1 MTALWLGI
9 ALLSLL
15 AVAFVLVPVYRGRQI
30 ENDIQPDVDRR
41 ELNITIYQERLAEL
55 DAERDGGNLDQENY
69 DSLKLE
75 LERNLLQDVDDTV
88 ASSGKPVRV
97 TRQSII
103 TAFLLAA
110 LIPAMGLAI
119 YSKYGRSG
127 DLAVAMNRP
136 ADPFNGRQP
145 TVEEAITALQE
156 RLKEEPENPQG
167 WYLLANTFMS
177 MQNFTAAADGYGK
190 ALQYLPEDAPQYA
203 GVNGQYAQ
211 ALFFANNG
219 KMNPQI
225 RSEVDKTLSIDPF
238 DVTALGLLGIESY
251 ESGDYRAAMEFWRKG
266 LTNATTAQAD
276 SLKSGITSARDKLI
290 AAGETVPDLP
300 ELAEVKLE
308 LAVSL
313 SSELQSRVTPEMT
326 VFIFAR
332 PVGGRMPLAAKRVTV
347 ADLPLNIVLDDSL
360 SMSPQAK
367 LSGAETVEIVARI
380 SASGQPTPQPGD
392 LSGTISPVA
401 VHGQVDILELSIDHI
416 VE

>member
-15 AVAFVLVPVYRGRQI
+15 AVAFVLVPVYRGRQA
-30 ENDIQPDVDRR
+30 ENEVQPDVDRR
-41 ELNITIYQERLAEL
+41 QLNISIYEERLAEL
-55 DAERDGGNLDQENY
+55 DAERALGTLDQENY

-75 LERNLLQDVDDTV
+75 LERNLLQDVEDTV
-88 ASSGKPVRV
+88 SSSSKPVHV
-97 TRQSII
+97 TRQAII

-110 LIPAMGLAI
+110 LIPATGLAI
-119 YSKYGRSG
+119 YAKYGRSG

-145 TVEEAITALQE
+145 TVDEAVTALQD
-156 RLKEEPENPQG
+156 RLKDEPANPEG

-177 MQNFTAAADGYGK
+177 MQNFAAAADGYGK
-190 ALQYLPEDAPQYA
+190 ALQYLPADAPQYA

-219 KMNPQI
+219 KMSPQI
-225 RSEVDKTLSIDPF
+225 RAEVDKTLAMDPF

-251 ESGDYRAAMEFWRKG
+251 ESADYRAAMEFWRKG
-266 LTNATTAQAD
+266 LTNASAEQAD
-276 SLKSGITSARDKLI
+276 SLKSGITSARDKLV

-300 ELAEVKLE
+300 ELAEAKIQ

-313 SSELQSRVTPEMT
+313 SPELQSRVTPEMT

-347 ADLPLNIVLDDSL
+347 ADLPLSIVLDDSL
-360 SMSPQAK
+360 AMSPQAK
-367 LSGAETVEIVARI
+367 LSGAETVEVTARI

>member
-15 AVAFVLVPVYRGRQI
+15 AVAFVLVPVYRGRQV
-30 ENDIQPDVDRR
+30 EDAVQPDVDRR
-41 ELNITIYQERLAEL
+41 ELNINIYQERLAEL
-55 DAERDGGNLDQENY
+55 DAERAAGSLDQENY
-69 DSLKLE
+69 DFLKLE

-88 ASSGKPVRV
+88 ASSSKPVRI

-119 YSKYGRSG
+119 YSQYGRSG
-127 DLAVAMNRP
+127 DLAVAMNRS
-136 ADPFNGRQP
+136 ADPFNGRKP

-156 RLKEEPENPQG
+156 RLKEEPENPEG

-177 MQNFTAAADGYGK
+177 MQNFSAAADGYGK
-190 ALQYLPEDAPQYA
+190 ALKYLPEDAPQYA

-211 ALFFANNG
+211 ALFFANSG
-219 KMNPQI
+219 KMNQQI
-225 RSEVDKTLSIDPF
+225 RSEVDKTLSLDPF

-251 ESGDYRAAMEFWRKG
+251 ESEDYRAAMEFWRKA
-266 LTNATTAQAD
+266 LTNASTEQAD
-276 SLKSGITSARDKLI
+276 SLKSGIISARDKLI

-300 ELAEVKLE
+300 ELAEVKIQ

-313 SSELQSRVTPEMT
+313 SPELKSRVTPDMT

-347 ADLPLNIVLDDSL
+347 ADLPLNIVLDDSMA
-360 SMSPQAK
+360 MSPQAK
-367 LSGAETVEIVARI
+367 LSGAETVEVTARV

-401 VHGQVDILELSIDHI
+401 VHDQVDILELSIDHI